1 MKLILRGLGQALGGV
16 TSTSGG
22 RLFSDYDMTTI
33 GFARQQQCSRFVA
46 MAKTTPLGVRL
57 EEDVR
62 KALTKAAKDDS
73 RSVSSLLSK
82 IVTDWLKEN
91 SYLKK

>member
-1 MKLILRGLGQALGGV
+1 MP
-16 TSTSGG
+16 
-22 RLFSDYDMTTI
+22 
-33 GFARQQQCSRFVA
+33 
-46 MAKTTPLGVRL
+46 KTTPLGVRL

-73 RSVSSLLSK
+73 RSISSLISK
-82 IVTDWLKEN
+82 IIADWLKAN